1 MSSFASIPTEVRP
14 ATLPPYA
21 IGPLPVRSLS
31 KARGDI
37 TKGAAVATGTVTVRG
52 EALVPGEPDEAHV
65 FLEIKAVEKSPQK
78 AMADASERSDRL
90 QTIFEE
96 LDIPPLARATSGISV
111 GEETEWSSGKR
122 KHLGWHAVNRVSV
135 RLDDAEKVARLI
147 AEATERCEA
156 TVRGPSWQIA
166 LANPARVEAF
176 RAAAEDA
183 RRKAGA
189 YASALGARLGD
200 VLTVTEP
207 GLLARTQQRH
217 EVVPPPAALPAMAA
231 PGRAPAPAPDIQIDT
246 GALDIPAAVEVTF
259 ALEQS

>member
-1 MSSFASIPTEVRP
+1 MAS
-14 ATLPPYA
+14 
-21 IGPLPVRSLS
+21 
-31 KARGDI
+31 
-37 TKGAAVATGTVTVRG
+37 GTVTVRG

-65 FLEIKAVEKSPQK
+65 FLEIKAVEKSPQR
-78 AMADASERSDRL
+78 AMADASERSDEL

-122 KHLGWHAVNRVSV
+122 KHLGYHAVNRVSV
-135 RLDDAEKVARLI
+135 RLDDASTAATLI
-147 AEATERCEA
+147 AEATERCDA
-156 TVRGPSWQIA
+156 NVQGPRWEIA

-183 RRKAGA
+183 RRKADA
-189 YASALGARLGD
+189 YATALGTRLGD
-200 VLTVTEP
+200 VLSVTEP
-207 GLLARTQQRH
+207 GLVIRTQQRH
-217 EVVPPPAALPAMAA
+217 EVMPMLPPAAAPQAA
-231 PGRAPAPAPDIQIDT
+231 AASAPDIQIDP

>member
-1 MSSFASIPTEVRP
+1 M
-14 ATLPPYA
+14 
-21 IGPLPVRSLS
+21 
-31 KARGDI
+31 
-37 TKGAAVATGTVTVRG
+37 ATGTVTVRG

-65 FLEIKAVEKSPQK
+65 FLEIKSVEKSPQK
-78 AMADASERSDRL
+78 AMAGASERSERL
-90 QTIFEE
+90 QAIFEE

-122 KHLGWHAVNRVSV
+122 KHLGYHAVNRVSV
-135 RLDDAEKVARLI
+135 RLDDADKVARLI

-156 TVRGPSWQIA
+156 TVRGPSWEIA
-166 LANPARVEAF
+166 LGNPARVEAF

-189 YASALGARLGD
+189 YASALGVRLGD
-200 VLTVTEP
+200 VLSVTEP
-207 GLLARTQQRH
+207 GLVVRTQQRH
-217 EVVPPPAALPAMAA
+217 EVVPAPAPAMAS
-231 PGRAPAPAPDIQIDT
+231 PGRAPSPPPDIPVDT